1 MKIKAFIVEDISH
14 SIKTLEILLQKYNDI
29 ELVGF
34 ATNAEEAIE
43 KIKELKPDLLFMDIK
58 LGKDSGFTVLD
69 QTKGFY
75 KFVIFTTAYSEYSLT
90 AFHYQTIHY
99 LLKPIDIDM
108 LDKAIDKAINFFETK
123 SNTLNPS
130 FDEINKLNLVLNNKN
145 GKTIFV
151 PEKNSW
157 LAINTDQIIYIKAE
171 ASYSYI
177 ITLDKNIKV
186 SKNLSA
192 MEKMLEGQ
200 DHFFRVHRSY
210 IINTLYIKSLK
221 KGNDSSVELI
231 NGENIPIS
239 QNEKNDFFTK
249 LGVKQ
254 DQDEL

>member
-1 MKIKAFIVEDISH
+1 MKITAFIVEDISH
-14 SIKTLEILLQKYNDI
+14 SIKTLEILLQKYDEI

-43 KIKELKPDLLFMDIK
+43 KIKVLKPDVLFMDIK

-75 KFVIFTTAYSEYSLT
+75 KFVIFTTAYSEYSLS
-90 AFHYQTIHY
+90 AFHYQTLHY

-108 LDKAIDKAINFFETK
+108 LDKAVDKVINFFEAT
-123 SNTLNPS
+123 SNTVNPY
-130 FDEINKLNLVLNNKN
+130 DEINKLNLILNNKN

-157 LAINTDQIIYIKAE
+157 LAINTDQILYVKAE

-177 ITLDKNIKV
+177 NTLVKNIKV

-221 KGNDSSVELI
+221 KGNDSSIELI

-239 QNEKNDFFTK
+239 QNEKNVFFTK

>member
-14 SIKTLEILLQKYNDI
+14 SIKTLEILLQKYDEI

-43 KIKELKPDLLFMDIK
+43 KIKELKPDVLFMDIK

-75 KFVIFTTAYSEYSLT
+75 KFVIFTTAYSEYSLS
-90 AFHYQTIHY
+90 AFNYQTLHY

-108 LDKAIDKAINFFETK
+108 LDKAVDKVINFFEAT
-123 SNTLNPS
+123 SNTVNPY
-130 FDEINKLNLVLNNKN
+130 DEINKLNLILNNKN

-157 LAINTDQIIYIKAE
+157 LAINTDQILYVKAE

-177 ITLDKNIKV
+177 NTLVKNIKV

-221 KGNDSSVELI
+221 KGNDSSIELI

-254 DQDEL
+254 DQDDL

>member
-1 MKIKAFIVEDISH
+1 
-14 SIKTLEILLQKYNDI
+14 
-29 ELVGF
+29 
-34 ATNAEEAIE
+34 
-43 KIKELKPDLLFMDIK
+43 MDIK

-75 KFVIFTTAYSEYSLT
+75 KFVIFTTAYSEYSLS
-90 AFHYQTIHY
+90 AFNYQTLHY

-108 LDKAIDKAINFFETK
+108 LDKAVDKVINFFEAT
-123 SNTLNPS
+123 SNTVNPY
-130 FDEINKLNLVLNNKN
+130 DEINKLNLILNNKN

-157 LAINTDQIIYIKAE
+157 LAINTDQILYVKAE

-177 ITLDKNIKV
+177 NTLVKNIKV

-221 KGNDSSVELI
+221 KGNDSSIELI

-239 QNEKNDFFTK
+239 QNEKNVFFTK